1 MDGELG
7 AQRSI
12 CGKAELPPKSDFSDF
27 GEICYRT
34 R

>member
-7 AQRSI
+7 AQRSA
-12 CGKAELPPKSDFSDF
+12 CGKAEFATEMDFSDF